1 MTVLIADRNLG
12 FRSAVKKL
20 LQADEKVKMVWEAA
34 DGEQAIELAR
44 KLRPDLVLME
54 MSLPRVSGLEATE
67 IIKNKESNVQVII
80 MGEHTESVYRQAA
93 IRSGAD
99 AFIMK
104 SNALA
109 GDFLSSRV
117 RRESS

>member
-12 FRSAVKKL
+12 FRSAVKKI
-20 LQADEKVKMVWEAA
+20 LQADKKVEMVWEAA

-44 KLRPDLVLME
+44 KLRPDLVLMD

-67 IIKNKESNVQVII
+67 IIKNEESNVQVII
-80 MGEHTESVYRQAA
+80 MGEHTEPVYRQAA

-99 AFIMK
+99 AFIVK
-104 SNALA
+104 TNALA
-109 GDFLSSRV
+109 GDFLSSTRNQ
-117 RRESS
+117 RS